1 MILKIETSKVFPL
14 DLSLYFKTSMA
25 LNDVNIAKT
34 RKLLYIESSLWKTM
48 LSKTYTTRL
57 YSYRYFH
64 FMWSV
69 ISILTRYFRNYQS
82 NCFDLFL
89 DILVLSLFLFF
100 FFEVLI
106 SICHDTLEITKW
118 FVSIKVLKWLSL
130 DMHHGIYTSIH
141 GCCCLCL
148 PMIYYKCPLDSVF

>member
-1 MILKIETSKVFPL
+1 MILKSETSKVFPL

-100 FFEVLI
+100 FFWSVNFNLSWYFRNNQMVCFDQ
-106 SICHDTLEITKW
+106 SIELAFSRHAPWYIYKYTRL
-118 FVSIKVLKWLSL
+118 LLSL
-130 DMHHGIYTSIH
+130 SSNDI
-141 GCCCLCL
+141 L
-148 PMIYYKCPLDSVF
+148 

>member
-1 MILKIETSKVFPL
+1 MKSETSKVFPL
-14 DLSLYFKTSMA
+14 DLSLYFKTSIA
-25 LNDVNIAKT
+25 VNDVNISKT

-48 LSKTYTTRL
+48 LSKTYITRL

-69 ISILTRYFRNYQS
+69 NSILTRYFRNYQS

-89 DILVLSLFLFF
+89 DILVLSLFIFF
-100 FFEVLI
+100 FWSVNFNLSWYFRNNQMVCFDQ
-106 SICHDTLEITKW
+106 SIELAFSRHAPWC
-118 FVSIKVLKWLSL
+118 
-130 DMHHGIYTSIH
+130 IYTSIH